1 MDLDQSIPTWYDA
14 AMHHPNRIREL
25 REAKGWSQQQLAD
38 RLEPKTLQPQIDRL
52 EKGQRRLT
60 QEWMEKIGTALG
72 VGPTD
77 LLPNRK
83 GKEGIP
89 NNPQQSVAPETSGRV
104 SMVVGGAA
112 LFEGPRDL
120 PILGHVKAG
129 ADGFFLDQGHPLGR
143 TVRPAMLAN
152 NPAAYAVR
160 VHDVSMSPAMEP
172 GYVLFVDP
180 FRQPR
185 PGDNVVIETTDGQS
199 FIKRLTRRTEKTIF
213 CEQFNPRGPVEYK
226 PAKVKAMHLVVL
238 ISPFEP

>member
-1 MDLDQSIPTWYDA
+1 MDLDQSMPNWYDA
-14 AMHHPNRIREL
+14 AMHQPNRIREL

-38 RLEPKTLQPQIDRL
+38 RVEPKTLQPQIDRL

-60 QEWMEKIGTALG
+60 QEWMERIAAALG
-72 VGPTD
+72 VDSVD
-77 LLPNRK
+77 LLPNSK
-83 GKEGIP
+83 GKDRSV
-89 NNPQQSVAPETSGRV
+89 NNSQQSVAVETTGRV
-104 SMVVGGAA
+104 SVVPGGAA

-129 ADGFFLDQGHPLGR
+129 ADGFFLDQGNPLGR

-180 FRQPR
+180 FRPPK
-185 PGDNVVIETTDGQS
+185 PGDNVVIELTDGQA
-199 FIKRLTRRTEKTIF
+199 FIKRLTRRTEKAIL

-226 PAKVKAMHLVVL
+226 PAKVKSVHLVVL